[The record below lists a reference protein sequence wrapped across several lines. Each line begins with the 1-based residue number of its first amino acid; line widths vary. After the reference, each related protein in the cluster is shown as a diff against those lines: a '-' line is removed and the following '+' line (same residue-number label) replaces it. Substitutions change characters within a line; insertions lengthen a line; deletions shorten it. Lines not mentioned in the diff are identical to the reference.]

1 MKRPSATLRRMN
13 REAIVISAA
22 FFSSLVPG
30 DPPKSFTL
38 PWTLPANAVL
48 LGYQIKGGYTFPAP
62 TGAMTLQLATPLQAP
77 PSPLSLPNGNNVL
90 ATGSLFTSTRT
101 PKSVTVLASGDPP
114 SGGSVTIDLI
124 WEALT
129 TTTVNA

>member
-1 MKRPSATLRRMN
+1 MN
-13 REAIVISAA
+13 REAIVLSAA

-48 LGYQIKGGYTFPAP
+48 LGYQIKGTFSFGTPSESLA
-62 TGAMTLQLATPLQAP
+62 LQLATPVVAP
-77 PSPLSLPNGNNVL
+77 ANAPLPFPNGNGAL
-90 ATGSLFTSTRT
+90 ATGPVFLSTRT
-101 PKSVTVLASGDPP
+101 PKSVTVIAFGSPP
-114 SGGSVTIDLI
+114 ISGSVTIDLI